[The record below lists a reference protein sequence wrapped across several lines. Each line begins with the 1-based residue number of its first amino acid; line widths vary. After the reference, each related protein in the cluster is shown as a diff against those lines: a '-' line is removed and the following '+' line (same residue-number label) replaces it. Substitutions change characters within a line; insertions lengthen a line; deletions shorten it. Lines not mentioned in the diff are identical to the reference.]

1 MPTNRRS
8 YGRKSKMSKGRRK
21 TSARPNPR
29 RRSSSKAGRYY
40 VGGTVF

>member
-8 YGRKSKMSKGRRK
+8 YGKKSKMSRGRRK

-29 RRSSSKAGRYY
+29 RRTSSAGRYY